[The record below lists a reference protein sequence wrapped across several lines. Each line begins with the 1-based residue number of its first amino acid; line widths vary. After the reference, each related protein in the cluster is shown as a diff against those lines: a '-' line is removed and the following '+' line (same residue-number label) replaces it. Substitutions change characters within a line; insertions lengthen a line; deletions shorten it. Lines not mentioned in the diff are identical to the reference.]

1 MLREVQEETGL
12 NDFGPPDLLGVVRH
26 DPGLSSMELH
36 ERHFYQLP
44 LLQEAPEVW
53 ERRVEVGNGTFT
65 FSFFWVDAASRPKD
79 IHPGHDEFLDEVLSR
94 LEYDRAAGG

>member
-1 MLREVQEETGL
+1 
-12 NDFGPPDLLGVVRH
+12 
-26 DPGLSSMELH
+26 
-36 ERHFYQLP
+36 
-44 LLQEAPEVW
+44 VW